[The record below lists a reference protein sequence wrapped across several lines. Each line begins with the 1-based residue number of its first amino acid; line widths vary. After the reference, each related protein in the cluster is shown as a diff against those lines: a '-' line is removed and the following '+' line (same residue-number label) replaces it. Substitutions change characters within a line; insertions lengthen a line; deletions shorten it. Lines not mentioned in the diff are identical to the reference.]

1 MVDEFLETF
10 VSETKLAKLKL
21 AKADAFEVHDHV
33 GVMTLMH
40 ADGLLANS
48 RMRATDASWTRFS
61 RGTEAAEHIGSMK
74 HDDSEVLFQ
83 GVEIERAEW
92 SQRVVMTQTFLVD
105 KLANFK
111 DQFLPYE
118 YMLAEQQLRPQEHPV
133 GDQTVDPYDQGTS
146 KEKMM

>member
-1 MVDEFLETF
+1 M
-10 VSETKLAKLKL
+10 SSSRASC
-21 AKADAFEVHDHV
+21 DAAF
-33 GVMTLMH
+33 GSGRH
-40 ADGLLANS
+40 A
-48 RMRATDASWTRFS
+48 
-61 RGTEAAEHIGSMK
+61 EPIGSMK